1 MAVRGTPIALL
12 ALADG
17 AETIDVKGSVLV
29 VDDHTPSRDGLK
41 QWFSDRGWRVA
52 TAADGWEALTR
63 IKTAAFEVAI
73 VDLDLPPVH
82 GVALSGWD
90 VVRIVRALRPRTS
103 ILVLSAQGGH
113 DVRALAERLGVSEL
127 VEKPI
132 GRTQLRAMAAT
143 LEAGIGRAAGWPAV
157 ESRTGGSPC

>member
-1 MAVRGTPIALL
+1 
-12 ALADG
+12 
-17 AETIDVKGSVLV
+17 
-29 VDDHTPSRDGLK
+29 LK
-41 QWFSDRGWRVA
+41 QWFAERGWQVA

-63 IKTAAFEVAI
+63 IKAAPYEVAI

-103 ILVLSAQGGH
+103 ILVLSAQGGR
-113 DVRALAERLGVSEL
+113 DVKALADRLGVSDL

-132 GRTQLRAMAAT
+132 GRTQLRALAAT
-143 LEAGIGRAAGWPAV
+143 LEAGIERAIGHCTA
-157 ESRTGGSPC
+157 ESRNGGSP